1 MSKYGV
7 ISGPYFPVFL
17 RIQSDYMK
25 IRNRNNTVFEH
36 FSRSVKLTDMH
47 KGMIININPLSAN
60 PTKWS
65 NKLKQFVANYLSE
78 SDHFVELVL
87 KGLKYNTF
95 FI

>member
-1 MSKYGV
+1 
-7 ISGPYFPVFL
+7 
-17 RIQSDYMK
+17 
-25 IRNRNNTVFEH
+25 
-36 FSRSVKLTDMH
+36 
-47 KGMIININPLSAN
+47 MIININPLSAN